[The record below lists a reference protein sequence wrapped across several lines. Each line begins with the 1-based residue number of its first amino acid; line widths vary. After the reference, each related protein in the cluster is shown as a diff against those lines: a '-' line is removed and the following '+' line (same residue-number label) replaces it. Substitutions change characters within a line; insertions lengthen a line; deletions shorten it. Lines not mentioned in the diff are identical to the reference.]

1 MKKIL
6 LILMIILVTT
16 ETYSQWVWQ
25 NPKPTGNDILNIK
38 FINEQTGWFVGNCG
52 TIFKTNDG
60 GQNWFPILT
69 KYTCDFT
76 AVDPIDENNIWI
88 VGHGYSTERTLCDP
102 SFKVLNSSDG
112 GNSWSLKL
120 NGATFFC
127 DSVYKRFRYYLED
140 VCFVDNN
147 TGFVV
152 GDSGMILKTTN
163 GGTSWTLQ
171 QQSKQ
176 HHFKSVQFF
185 DAQLGFVAGGSGF
198 ITIGHLPRYNDL
210 TDDGVILKTMDGGN
224 TWQTVFSD
232 TVTLFDMYFLNPSIG
247 WAVGVS
253 QWFIEFGEIGYRLS
267 ILKTTDGG
275 TNWGQINVDRI
286 PALLYNI
293 FFIDELNGWATGSAG
308 RILKTTDGGK
318 YWTTMYPATYSL
330 VDVYSFNTT
339 HIIAVGQAHVI
350 RETTN
355 GGISWFRR
363 DTSFLSSG
371 SINSIHFINPDT
383 GMLVQY
389 GEVFRTTDK
398 GRTWLTK
405 GHMRLWDITCYGKK
419 DCWGVG
425 YGGTIVYSS
434 DAGSSW
440 VNQVSGV
447 SAWLKDVKFVTS
459 RIGWA
464 VGDGDI
470 LKTTDGG
477 ANWLWQ
483 DANQGGT
490 LLAII
495 AQDAQR
501 AWVYSAQ
508 SNNVKTTNGGL
519 TWDAQGPY
527 WGIYFINPDTGWVKK
542 DDTLYRTFDGGKNLQ
557 KIGPGGLAYSKTQFT
572 DINHGWT
579 FGFENI
585 NSTSDGGYNW
595 YNELMVKIYQT
606 INCGHFIDSIHG
618 WAATRGGGLIRYGYP
633 ELLTSVD
640 ELKDYLTH
648 NFQLYQNYPNPF
660 NLNTTISYQIKSK
673 SYITIKIYDIL
684 GKEVRI
690 LESEE
695 KEAGSYEIFWDGR
708 NNQGKEVASGI
719 YFYRLHVLP
728 SYFGKANSII
738 QVKKM
743 LLIK

>member
-1 MKKIL
+1 MKKIYL
-6 LILMIILVTT
+6 MLMIVLVTT
-16 ETYSQWVWQ
+16 AIHSKWLWQ
-25 NPKPTGNDILNIK
+25 NPRPTGNDILNVK

-52 TIFKTNDG
+52 TIFKTTDG
-60 GQNWFPILT
+60 GQNWLPIIT

-76 AVDPIDENNIWI
+76 AVDPVDENNIWI
-88 VGHGYSTERTLCDP
+88 VGYGYSTENILCDP
-102 SFKVLNSSDG
+102 SFKVLNSCDG

-120 NGATFFC
+120 NGATFLC
-127 DSVYKRFRYYLED
+127 DSIYKRLRYYLED
-140 VCFVDNN
+140 VCFMDIN

-176 HHFKSVQFF
+176 YHFKSVQFF
-185 DAQLGFVAGGSGF
+185 DSQLGFVAGGSGF
-198 ITIGHLPRYNDL
+198 ITSGHLPHQDDL
-210 TDDGVILKTMDGGN
+210 TDDGIILKTMDGGN

-232 TVTLFDMYFLNPSIG
+232 TIAFFDMYFLNPSIG

-253 QWFIEFGEIGYRLS
+253 QWFIELGEIGYKLWFM
-267 ILKTTDGG
+267 KTTDGG
-275 TNWGQINVDRI
+275 NNWGQINVETI
-286 PALLYNI
+286 PALLYNT
-293 FFIDELNGWATGSAG
+293 FFIDELNGYATGSGG
-308 RILKTTDGGK
+308 RILKTKDGGK
-318 YWTTMYPATYSL
+318 HWTTMWPATYSL
-330 VDVYSFNTT
+330 IDIYCFDTLHV
-339 HIIAVGQAHVI
+339 VGVGTDHVI
-350 RETTN
+350 IETTN
-355 GGISWFRR
+355 GGASWFHR
-363 DTSFLSSG
+363 DTSLLPFG

-383 GMLVQY
+383 GMFIQS
-389 GEVFRTTDK
+389 GELFRTTDK
-398 GRTWLTK
+398 GQTWQNK
-405 GHMRLWDITCYGKK
+405 GHMRLWDITCYGEK

-425 YGGTIVYSS
+425 YSGIIVYSS

-447 SAWLKDVKFVTS
+447 GAWLKDVTFVTPK
-459 RIGWA
+459 IGWT

-477 ANWLWQ
+477 TNWLTQ
-483 DANQGGT
+483 DAQQGGT

-508 SNNVKTTNGGL
+508 SNDVKTTNGGL

-527 WGIYFINPDTGWVKK
+527 WGVYFLNPDTGWVR
-542 DDTLYRTFDGGKNLQ
+542 DRDTLYRTFDGGRTFE
-557 KIGPGGLAYSKTQFT
+557 KIGLRGIFYKRSQFT
-572 DINHGWT
+572 DVNHGWT
-579 FGFENI
+579 YGLEI
-585 NSTSDGGYNW
+585 IGSTSDGGYNW
-595 YNELMVKIYQT
+595 HDELFVKIYQT
-606 INCGHFIDSIHG
+606 IRCAYFIDSIHG
-618 WAATRGGGLIRYGYP
+618 WAGTDAGGLVRFGYP

-640 ELKDYLTH
+640 EKEKYLP
-648 NFQLYQNYPNPF
+648 FDFKLYQNYPNPF
-660 NLNTTISYQIKSK
+660 NVNTIISYQIKSK
-673 SYITIKIYDIL
+673 SYITIKIYNIL
-684 GKEVRI
+684 GKEVR
-690 LESEE
+690 LVESEE
-695 KEAGSYEIFWDGR
+695 KEAGSYEILWDGR

-728 SYFGKANSII
+728 SYFSKTSSQI